1 MGIAGLYAIE
11 ENIFVLAAQIGMMP
25 GMPAWQRLGRR
36 QGFQRLSRPR
46 PACFAPVDLD
56 CGIAAYA
63 GVTTMPDSTRR
74 GVDLACLAA
83 ASAFILYGKEPSNE
97 R

>member
-56 CGIAAYA
+56 CGIAAHA
-63 GVTTMPDSTRR
+63 GVNAMPGSTR
-74 GVDLACLAA
+74 GDVDVTCLAA
-83 ASAFILYGKEPSNE
+83 ASALILYGKEPSNE